1 MEGELEALKP
11 FLKNPKLVIGKQLTV
26 RYQGLTNG
34 DLPRFPIGVIV
45 RDYE

>member
-1 MEGELEALKP
+1 LKSY
-11 FLKNPKLVIGKQLTV
+11 LVTPDHAVGKQLTV

-34 DLPRFPIGVIV
+34 GVPRFPIGVSV